1 MEKLN
6 GRIQKVGRRSK
17 KQALDMGR
25 TGSHTRSCLLGLICL
40 IPLLTSCALK
50 KALIVGGAA
59 GLGATAGSVISGGV
73 IAPIVGAAISAT
85 ATDVVVTALEPASA
99 TQALEITGDAPVT
112 IVQEAAPNFFSLL
125 SQLVETGGWLL
136 LLVVLVPMI
145 LGWILPGPLE
155 RKKKN
160 TGSA

>member
-1 MEKLN
+1 MEILN
-6 GRIQKVGRRSK
+6 GRIQKVSRRSK

-85 ATDVVVTALEPASA
+85 ATDVVVTALAPEKSV
-99 TQALEITGDAPVT
+99 QALNITGDAPVT
-112 IVQEAAPNFFSLL
+112 VVQQAPDNFFSLL
-125 SQLVETGGWLL
+125 QQLVEIGGWLL
-136 LLVVLVPMI
+136 LLVLLVPMV

-155 RKKKN
+155 KKKKN
-160 TGSA
+160 S

>member
-1 MEKLN
+1 MEKFN

-25 TGSHTRSCLLGLICL
+25 VGSHTRSWILGLICL

-59 GLGATAGSVISGGV
+59 GLGATAGGVISGGV

-85 ATDVVVTALEPASA
+85 ATDVVGTALAPETSV
-99 TQALEITGDAPVT
+99 QALNITGDAPVT
-112 IVQEAAPNFFSLL
+112 IVQEAAPNFFSIL
-125 SQLVETGGWLL
+125 SQLVEMGGWLL
-136 LLVVLVPMI
+136 LLVVLVPMV
-145 LGWILPGPLE
+145 LGWILPGPLA

-160 TGSA
+160 S

>member
-1 MEKLN
+1 MEKFN
-6 GRIQKVGRRSK
+6 GRIKKICIRFGKRSE

-25 TGSHTRSCLLGLICL
+25 TYSHTRSCLLGLICL

-50 KALIVGGAA
+50 KALIVGTAA
-59 GLGATAGSVISGGV
+59 GLGATAGSVISGGA

-85 ATDVVVTALEPASA
+85 ATDVVVTALEPA

-112 IVQEAAPNFFSLL
+112 IVHEAAPNFFSIL

-155 RKKKN
+155 KKKKN
-160 TGSA
+160 S

>member
-85 ATDVVVTALEPASA
+85 ATDVVVTALAPEKSV
-99 TQALEITGDAPVT
+99 QALNITGDAPVT
-112 IVQEAAPNFFSLL
+112 VVQQAPDNFFSLL
-125 SQLVETGGWLL
+125 QQLVEIGGWLL
-136 LLVVLVPMI
+136 LLVLLVPMV

-155 RKKKN
+155 KRRKKN
-160 TGSA
+160 S

>member
-1 MEKLN
+1 MEILN
-6 GRIQKVGRRSK
+6 GRIQKASRRDK
-17 KQALDMGR
+17 EQTVDMGR
-25 TGSHTRSCLLGLICL
+25 VGSHTRSCLLGLICL
-40 IPLLTSCALK
+40 LPLLTSCALK
-50 KALIVGGAA
+50 KALIVGTAA
-59 GLGATAGSVISGGV
+59 GLGATAGTVISGGV

-85 ATDVVVTALEPASA
+85 ATDVVATALEPAPA

>member
-1 MEKLN
+1 MEILN
-6 GRIQKVGRRSK
+6 GRIQKASRRSK
-17 KQALDMGR
+17 KQAVDMGR
-25 TGSHTRSCLLGLICL
+25 TNPNRSTWYIWLICL
-40 IPLLTSCALK
+40 LPLLTSCALK
-50 KALIVGGAA
+50 KALIVGTAA
-59 GLGATAGSVISGGV
+59 GLGATAGTVISGGV

-85 ATDVVVTALEPASA
+85 ATDVVVTALEPAPA

-136 LLVVLVPMI
+136 LLVVLVPMV

-155 RKKKN
+155 RKKK
-160 TGSA
+160 AL

>member
-6 GRIQKVGRRSK
+6 GRIQKASRRSK
-17 KQALDMGR
+17 KQAMDMGR

-85 ATDVVVTALEPASA
+85 ATDVVVTALAPETSV
-99 TQALEITGDAPVT
+99 QALNITGDAPVT
-112 IVQEAAPNFFSLL
+112 IVQEAAPNFFSIL

-136 LLVVLVPMI
+136 LLVLLVPMV

-155 RKKKN
+155 KKKKN
-160 TGSA
+160 S

>member
-1 MEKLN
+1 MEKSN
-6 GRIQKVGRRSK
+6 GRIQEVSRRSEE
-17 KQALDMGR
+17 QAVDMG
-25 TGSHTRSCLLGLICL
+25 HTHSNRSTWYIWLICL

-59 GLGATAGSVISGGV
+59 GLGATAGTVISGGA

-85 ATDVVVTALEPASA
+85 ATDVVVTALEPA

-112 IVQEAAPNFFSLL
+112 IVQEAAPNFFSIL

-136 LLVVLVPMI
+136 LLVVLVPMV

-155 RKKKN
+155 RKKK
-160 TGSA
+160 AL

>member
-6 GRIQKVGRRSK
+6 GRIQKASRRSK
-17 KQALDMGR
+17 EQTVDMGR
-25 TGSHTRSCLLGLICL
+25 THPNRSTWYIWLICL
-40 IPLLTSCALK
+40 LPLLTSCALK
-50 KALIVGGAA
+50 KALIVGTAA
-59 GLGATAGSVISGGV
+59 GLGATAGTVISGGV

-112 IVQEAAPNFFSLL
+112 IVQEAAPNFFSIL

-136 LLVVLVPMI
+136 LLVVLVPMV

-155 RKKKN
+155 KKKKN
-160 TGSA
+160 S

>member
-1 MEKLN
+1 MEKSN
-6 GRIQKVGRRSK
+6 GRIQEVSRRSK
-17 KQALDMGR
+17 EQAVDMGR
-25 TGSHTRSCLLGLICL
+25 THPNRSTWYIWLICL
-40 IPLLTSCALK
+40 LPLLTSCALK
-50 KALIVGGAA
+50 KALIVGTAA

-85 ATDVVVTALEPASA
+85 ATDVVVTALEPA

-136 LLVVLVPMI
+136 LLVVLVPMV

-155 RKKKN
+155 RKKK
-160 TGSA
+160 AL